1 MSVSKATS
9 GSGERI
15 ATAVR
20 FRAGLRRA
28 VDEAAVLLGGL
39 SREQALHL
47 LLNEGL
53 AAAYA
58 RLGIEK
64 DPAAT
69 AAELLGAIAGTWE
82 SDLSDDEIAAIET
95 TRKAME
101 RIAQIRAREP
111 KTGD

>member
-1 MSVSKATS
+1 VSVGGGSEERLATHL
-9 GSGERI
+9 
-15 ATAVR
+15 R
-20 FRAGLRRA
+20 FRMGLRRA
-28 VDEAAVLLGGL
+28 VDEAAVLLGGM
-39 SREQALHL
+39 SREQAIHL

-53 AAAYA
+53 ASAYA

-69 AAELLGAIAGTWE
+69 AAELLRVVSATWAN
-82 SDLSDDEIAAIET
+82 DLSDDELAAIET
-95 TRKAME
+95 TCQAMD